1 MKKLLFSALV
11 AFGISQVSAQ
21 QGETLINVGVG
32 FDSWSGVPVY
42 VGAEHYVTDD
52 ITVGGQLEYGSAS
65 NYGYQSLKVKAD
77 IFSVGAVGN
86 YYFDRLLSLPS
97 EWDVYAGLN
106 LTYYPYNIKDDV
118 YKVSGSNT
126 GFGAQ
131 VGTRYFFAP
140 NWAAN
145 LEFGGGSQVSGGKIG
160 VTYKF

>member
-21 QGETLINVGVG
+21 QGETLINAGVG

-42 VGAEHYVTDD
+42 VGAEHFVTND
-52 ITVGGQLEYGSAS
+52 ITVGGQLGYGSAS
-65 NYGYQSLKVKAD
+65 NYGYQSSKEKAD

-86 YYFDRLLSLPS
+86 YYFDTLLNLPS

-106 LTYYPYNIKDDV
+106 LTYYSASVKINNEKFNN
-118 YKVSGSNT
+118 SNT
-126 GFGAQ
+126 NFGAQ
-131 VGTRYFFAP
+131 IGTRYYFST

-145 LEFGGGSQVSGGKIG
+145 LQFGGGSEVSGGKIG